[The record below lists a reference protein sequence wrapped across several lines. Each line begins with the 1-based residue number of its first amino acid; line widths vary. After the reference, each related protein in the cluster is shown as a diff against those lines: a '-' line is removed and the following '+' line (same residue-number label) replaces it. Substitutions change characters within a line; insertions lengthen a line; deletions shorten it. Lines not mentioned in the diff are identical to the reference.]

1 MFLSDTNRNEPHK
14 YQQRGFKKVQDVYED
29 IYDEKQGRN
38 VTQKTDVDLFYD
50 EIQETKDSVYLPSIL
65 EKYKIDINK
74 KALVEVDTNVIDMT
88 EMPTDMNSMYALMR
102 NQEMKFQKLPAE
114 LKKQFDNNYF
124 NFIEQMKTGETQ
136 QKIDSYNKEIRTKKG
151 LVEPQKEIKEEKEIT
166 DNGQFTSI

>member
-14 YQQRGFKKVQDVYED
+14 YQQKGFKKVQDVYED
-29 IYDEKQGRN
+29 IYDEKLGRN
-38 VTQKTDVDLFYD
+38 VTTKTDTNLFYD

-124 NFIEQMKTGETQ
+124 NFINQMKTGETQ

-151 LVEPQKEIKEEKEIT
+151 LVEPQKEIKEEKEIA

>member
-14 YQQRGFKKVQDVYED
+14 YQQKGFKKVQDVYED
-29 IYDEKQGRN
+29 IYDEKKGRM
-38 VTQKTDVDLFYD
+38 VTVKTDTNLFYD

-102 NQEMKFQKLPAE
+102 NQEMKFMKLPAE

>member
-14 YQQRGFKKVQDVYED
+14 YQQKGFKKIQDVYED
-29 IYDEKQGRN
+29 IYDEKKGRM
-38 VTQKTDVDLFYD
+38 VTVKTDTNLFYD